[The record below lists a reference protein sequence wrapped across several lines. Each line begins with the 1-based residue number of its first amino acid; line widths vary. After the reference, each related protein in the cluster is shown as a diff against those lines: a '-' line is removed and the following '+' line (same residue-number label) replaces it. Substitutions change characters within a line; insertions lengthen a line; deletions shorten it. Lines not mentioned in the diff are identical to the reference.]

1 MYLRESRRR
10 NKDGTVVSYLQLAHN
25 ERHPRTGSPVAKVIH
40 NFGRADLV
48 DPEAL
53 RRLVASIS
61 RFVEPE
67 QAAAAAAAGEVEVLD
82 SRRLGGAWVLDRLWE
97 RLEIG
102 QAIRRAAEGRR
113 LDGEAAERVIFA
125 LAAQRALEPASKLAT
140 RWVAERVFIE
150 GCPGF
155 SDDAAYR
162 AMDFLLAALEE
173 IAAEI
178 FYSVAHL
185 LNLDVNIVFVDT
197 TSTYW
202 EMEAAA
208 ELAEVAGDD
217 EDDSLPEQEGA
228 RLFGH
233 SKDYRDD
240 LPQVVIAMAVTRDG
254 IPVRCWTFPGSTGDQ
269 KIIRKVKD
277 DLAGW
282 NLRRLVWV
290 AGRGFASQANRAYL
304 AKGGGHYI
312 HAEKLRNTN
321 AEAAAALSRQ
331 GRYRAVAGN
340 LRVKEVWVPARDA
353 GARAERFVV
362 CHNPEQAWRD
372 QLVRDR
378 LVTHLEGLIGGSDAW
393 AQRRRD
399 ELAGSLRDKP
409 GLRRFLRRTP
419 RGLLRIDKTAIAR
432 EAGLDGKW
440 LLRTNDDTLTPDDLA
455 AAYKQLVAV
464 ERGWRDMKGALRLR
478 PVYHYREDRIRAHVQ
493 LCWLALLLIRVAETG
508 TSDTWRN
515 IRHELDRMHL
525 VTLATADGRVAQRSV
540 ATPGQQAILHALD
553 LREPPKFPDFTL
565 PPPT

>member
-1 MYLRESRRR
+1 MNQRLPAPNVTRTSAARRHFPGLVGAVSLGQGCAKALEGWEAVGTRLSACRWRWPGWIACLVGVYLRESRRR

-48 DPEAL
+48 DREAL

-61 RFVEPE
+61 RFLEPE
-67 QAAAAAAAGEVEVLD
+67 LAAAAAAGEVEVLD

-102 QAIRRAAEGRR
+102 QAIRRVAAGRR

-125 LAAQRALEPASKLAT
+125 LAAQRALEPASKLAAT
-140 RWVAERVFIE
+140 RWVAERVFVE

-197 TSTYW
+197 TSTYR
-202 EMEAAA
+202 EMEVAA

-217 EDDSLPEQEGA
+217 EDDDSLPEQEGA

-233 SKDYRDD
+233 SKDHRDD

-290 AGRGFASQANRAYL
+290 ADRGFASQANRAYL

-321 AEAAAALSRQ
+321 AQAAAALSRQ

-378 LVTHLEGLIGGSDAW
+378 LVTHLEGIIDGSDTW
-393 AQRRRD
+393 PQRRRD
-399 ELAGSLRDKP
+399 ELDGQL
-409 GLRRFLRRTP
+409 
-419 RGLLRIDKTAIAR
+419 AR
-432 EAGLDGKW
+432 QA
-440 LLRTNDDTLTPDDLA
+440 RAAPVPAPHPARA
-455 AAYKQLVAV
+455 AAHRQDRHRPRSRPGWQVVAAHQ
-464 ERGWRDMKGALRLR
+464 RRHAHLR
-478 PVYHYREDRIRAHVQ
+478 
-493 LCWLALLLIRVAETG
+493 
-508 TSDTWRN
+508 
-515 IRHELDRMHL
+515 
-525 VTLATADGRVAQRSV
+525 
-540 ATPGQQAILHALD
+540 
-553 LREPPKFPDFTL
+553 
-565 PPPT
+565 

>member
-553 LREPPKFPDFTL
+553 LREPPKFLDFTL

>member
-48 DPEAL
+48 DREAL

-61 RFVEPE
+61 RFLEPE
-67 QAAAAAAAGEVEVLD
+67 LAVAAAAGGEVEVLD

-102 QAIRRAAEGRR
+102 QAIRRVAAGRR

-125 LAAQRALEPASKLAT
+125 LAAQRALEPASKLAAT
-140 RWVAERVFIE
+140 RWVAERVFVE

-202 EMEAAA
+202 EMEVAA
-208 ELAEVAGDD
+208 ELAEVAGDG
-217 EDDSLPEQEGA
+217 EDGEDGDSLPGQEGA

-233 SKDYRDD
+233 SKDHRDD

-290 AGRGFASQANRAYL
+290 ADRGFASQANRAYL

-353 GARAERFVV
+353 GARAQRFVV

-378 LVTHLEGLIGGSDAW
+378 LVTHLEGLIDGSDTW
-393 AQRRRD
+393 PQRRRD
-399 ELAGSLRDKP
+399 ELTGSLRGKP

-455 AAYKQLVAV
+455 AAHKQLVAV
-464 ERGWRDMKGALRLR
+464 ERGWRDGAPRVWWRLDS
-478 PVYHYREDRIRAHVQ
+478 PQMLWSGWPLSSTV
-493 LCWLALLLIRVAETG
+493 
-508 TSDTWRN
+508 
-515 IRHELDRMHL
+515 
-525 VTLATADGRVAQRSV
+525 
-540 ATPGQQAILHALD
+540 
-553 LREPPKFPDFTL
+553 
-565 PPPT
+565 PPPGGTTV